1 MAIDG
6 GRRPRSKDRK
16 FKNSTFRYSR
26 YHISRTLCQRWLL
39 EAYNPKFPLFISLL
53 HRCVTKINFN
63 LTLRAFY
70 SNEFA
75 LKEISDADKI
85 SHERVYW
92 I

>member
-26 YHISRTLCQRWLL
+26 YHVSRTLCQRWLL

-53 HRCVTKINFN
+53 HRRVAEINF
-63 LTLRAFY
+63 
-70 SNEFA
+70 ED
-75 LKEISDADKI
+75 I
-85 SHERVYW
+85 
-92 I
+92 